1 MSSYDKEFYMT
12 FLTYLTGFVGVVY
25 VLTKIACY
33 LVAPLFGG

>member
-1 MSSYDKEFYMT
+1 MT

-25 VLTKIACY
+25 ALTKIACL